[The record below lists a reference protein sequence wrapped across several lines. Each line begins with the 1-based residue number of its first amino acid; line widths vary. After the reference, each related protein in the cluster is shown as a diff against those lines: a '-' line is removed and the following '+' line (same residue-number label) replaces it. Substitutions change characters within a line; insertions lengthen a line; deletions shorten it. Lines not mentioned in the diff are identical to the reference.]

1 MKCACPICGW
11 PCGMFKGQC
20 PKCGFSRSL
29 GAVLKFYWQY
39 LSHSLTRT
47 TALRCPKCGFPN
59 PLKAVSCE
67 RCHCDITVAGAAT
80 TVTEPARRRWQ
91 DFKRNASRG
100 TMWRLQWAYLVFSVV
115 LLWSLLSYVEKHGG
129 KFWPF
134 YMLLSIVYVA
144 VLSYFALWLIPR
156 KNFIGLFRFASR
168 LVKLGLDVEDLL
180 AGVDPA
186 QWQPGGDGAVG
197 FLGGVQVGFCGA
209 QAGGELV
216 VVGVGDEHGLT
227 RWRGHRF
234 E

>member
-1 MKCACPICGW
+1 
-11 PCGMFKGQC
+11 MFKGQC
-20 PKCGFSRSL
+20 PKCGFSLSL
-29 GAVLKFYWQY
+29 GSVLKFYWQH

-168 LVKLGLDVEDLL
+168 LVKLGLALNGLSLMLIVQLLIKGWLARALIL
-180 AGVDPA
+180 AGLFFVAWVAAFLLYFKILPMTA
-186 QWQPGGDGAVG
+186 ATEAV
-197 FLGGVQVGFCGA
+197 FLGSGSEFDP
-209 QAGGELV
+209 QAPQGRSART
-216 VVGVGDEHGLT
+216 D
-227 RWRGHRF
+227 
-234 E
+234 